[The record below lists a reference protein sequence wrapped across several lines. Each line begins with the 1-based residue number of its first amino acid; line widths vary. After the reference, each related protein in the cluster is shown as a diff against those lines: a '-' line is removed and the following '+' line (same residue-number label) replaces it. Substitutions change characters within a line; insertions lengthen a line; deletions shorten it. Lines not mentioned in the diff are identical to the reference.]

1 MSGLARA
8 TSSSTTDPIAAA
20 SAVVVVEEEEG
31 EGEEYGEADP
41 RPLWPSAERY
51 RPGTPLAAASTLAS
65 SSSSTTSPIA
75 EYTFVGGSA
84 NAVLARAKELIES
97 GLGQMTHTDARTSRL
112 LHSLAREVLQ
122 PAARLPVPTQRARWA
137 TWAGE
142 LLERAEG
149 ALPPSPILPPAP
161 VLLPSK
167 RPRVDGSAPAYST
180 RSALVL
186 SRARASVLEGRA
198 HAAGPGHEEKAREAL
213 RLALELVNR
222 AEADELQCR
231 RLRTEALAEMRALD
245 ERSRVQFGR

>member
-1 MSGLARA
+1 
-8 TSSSTTDPIAAA
+8 
-20 SAVVVVEEEEG
+20 VVVVEEEEG